1 MKVTQKTLGEITYD
15 AWWARLAKSTE
26 YPLWSEMIDAHKA
39 DWERA
44 ALVARAAMP
53 VRLDLVAVREKLAEM
68 EGLVDQIRRLMCGV
82 GWR

>member
-1 MKVTQKTLGEITYD
+1 MKATQKTLGEITYD

-26 YPLWSEMIDAHKA
+26 YPPWSEMIDAHKA

-44 ALVARAAMP
+44 ALVARAATPMC
-53 VRLDLVAVREKLAEM
+53 LDQVDFRDKLTQI
-68 EGLVDQIRRLMCGV
+68 EGLVDEVRRLMCGH